1 MLHCS
6 EPAGRDLQRARRIGG
21 NGAVSGG
28 DDTFTSMAIRHLVVL
43 VQRAAARVFHR
54 VSVGGPAL
62 PSTGAVLV
70 VANHQNS
77 LMDPALLQV
86 AAGRPVRFL
95 AKAPLFSDP
104 IVGPLVRGAGSIP
117 VHRRQDGDVPAGAND
132 DMFRSVHERLA
143 AGDAIGIFPEGI
155 SHAKPRL
162 APLRTGAAR
171 IALGAAATG
180 VRLTIAPVGIVQRER
195 GIFRSEVYLVRG
207 DPVQWDELASRG
219 AGDAEAVRELTARI
233 AAALSSLIISFETW
247 SDQPQVELIDGVL
260 RAQDG
265 AKRDDA
271 EERVGRWRELA
282 VSWSRHREE
291 RPEAHAQL
299 ERLVKQH
306 GRRLRV
312 LRLTPQ
318 DLGVRTDW
326 RTAVQWAVRRIPLAL
341 FGVVAALGAVIAW
354 IPYRLTGRLVA
365 NRTADRD
372 DMAATVKAIG
382 GAMVFTAWTV
392 LWSVA
397 AGLLVGW
404 QAALLA
410 AVLVPLL
417 SVLALWS
424 GEGWASAWRDTRRF
438 VLIRR
443 HRARVAA
450 LVKEQSRLA
459 ELLRTELGDVAVA
472 PGAPNAASRS

>member
-1 MLHCS
+1 
-6 EPAGRDLQRARRIGG
+6 
-21 NGAVSGG
+21 VSGG
-28 DDTFTSMAIRHLVVL
+28 GDTFTSMAIRHLVVL

-62 PSTGAVLV
+62 PSTGPVLV

-77 LMDPALLQV
+77 LMDPALLQL

-155 SHAKPRL
+155 SHAEPRL

-171 IALGAAATG
+171 IALGAAASG
-180 VRLTIAPVGIVQRER
+180 VRLTIAPVGIVQRDR

-207 DPVQWDELASRG
+207 DPVQWDDLAGRG
-219 AGDAEAVRELTARI
+219 AGDAEAVRELTSRI
-233 AAALSSLIISFETW
+233 SAALSSLIISFEAW
-247 SDQPQVELIDGVL
+247 SDQPQVELMDGIL
-260 RAQDG
+260 RAQAG
-265 AKRDDA
+265 AQRDDA
-271 EERVGRWRELA
+271 EERVARWRALA
-282 VSWSRHREE
+282 DSWTRHREE
-291 RPEAHAQL
+291 RPEAHARL
-299 ERLVKQH
+299 ERLVRQH

-318 DLGVRTDW
+318 DLGVSTDW
-326 RTAVQWAVRRIPLAL
+326 WTAVRWAARRVPLAL
-341 FGVVAALGAVIAW
+341 FGLVTASGGAIAW
-354 IPYRLTGRLVA
+354 VPYRLTGRLVA
-365 NRTADRD
+365 GRTTDRD
-372 DMAATVKAIG
+372 DMTATVKAIG
-382 GAMVFTAWTV
+382 GMIVFTAWTIA
-392 LWSVA
+392 WSVT
-397 AGLLVGW
+397 AGLLAGW
-404 QAALLA
+404 KAALLA
-410 AVLVPLL
+410 AVLVPVL

-424 GEGWASAWRDTRRF
+424 GEGWAAAWRDTRRF

-443 HRARVAA
+443 HHARVAA
-450 LVKEQSRLA
+450 LMEEQAQLA
-459 ELLRTELGDVAVA
+459 ELLRTELGGAAADT
-472 PGAPNAASRS
+472 GAPRAARRS